1 MLGAS
6 SARSGRARPARKSP
20 GAEKVEKIEFLEV
33 FEATPDLY
41 GLELPDSK
49 NGKDFRVSAT
59 FLVRTAFFKS
69 PDPGFPMDP
78 SSNIHHVY
86 TMNLDRLS
94 LLRPLASDGRTRKN
108 ALSASARSVPLRS
121 ARSVPESI
129 RCIIKLECG
138 RWGTAQHGMLA
149 SCAERGRSSTKCP
162 TSRWDPTFCATFSR
176 LCRKRAKM
184 GHSGPPFGA
193 PFGGFCANS
202 CVFEIPCYH
211 IFPLKKS

>member
-1 MLGAS
+1 ME
-6 SARSGRARPARKSP
+6 RSELNDSIAVIDSPPFSIHRAWM
-20 GAEKVEKIEFLEV
+20 
-33 FEATPDLY
+33 T
-41 GLELPDSK
+41 
-49 NGKDFRVSAT
+49 
-59 FLVRTAFFKS
+59 
-69 PDPGFPMDP
+69 
-78 SSNIHHVY
+78 VY

-162 TSRWDPTFCATFSR
+162 MSRWTPLFALLFRGCAENV
-176 LCRKRAKM
+176 RKRSTP
-184 GHSGPPFGA
+184 GRHSALRSAAFA
-193 PFGGFCANS
+193 PTLAYLRSRVTISF
-202 CVFEIPCYH
+202 H
-211 IFPLKKS
+211 

>member
-1 MLGAS
+1 M
-6 SARSGRARPARKSP
+6 
-20 GAEKVEKIEFLEV
+20 
-33 FEATPDLY
+33 Y

-49 NGKDFRVSAT
+49 NGKDFRVSTT

-138 RWGTAQHGMLA
+138 RWGTAQHGMLT
-149 SCAERGRSSTKCP
+149 SCAERGRSPTKCSM
-162 TSRWDPTFCATFSR
+162 SRWEAIKYPLFTNFSPKMARFPQISALRRAKRRLIPTFLARF
-176 LCRKRAKM
+176 LL
-184 GHSGPPFGA
+184 H
-193 PFGGFCANS
+193 
-202 CVFEIPCYH
+202 
-211 IFPLKKS
+211 